1 MTTKERILALLE
13 ENRGTPLSGEV
24 LAEEL
29 GVSRTAVWKA
39 IKDLQ
44 KAGHAIAAA
53 QNRGYTLD
61 TDSEVLSEQG
71 VRLFL
76 RNKSLNLVVAQELE
90 STNLTA
96 KQMAAA
102 GAPHGTL
109 VVADSQTAGR
119 GRRGRSFASP
129 PGTGLYLSMVL
140 RSALPMQSAVLVTS
154 AAAVAVCR
162 AVERAAGKRLD
173 IKWVNDL
180 FYRGKKCCGILTE
193 AAADVETGGVDYLV
207 VGIGLN
213 LLPPEGGWPEEL
225 AEIAA
230 SFHPVSTWGAAAL
243 LRPLRMSFWPFA
255 PRCRIRLSWRNTA
268 RATWCPAGTW
278 TSFKTANA
286 GRPMPL
292 PSPTTGI
299 CWCVCPAAGRRS
311 FRSGKSASGFNKAGP
326 QRHGEK

>member
-140 RSALPMQSAVLVTS
+140 RSALPMQSA
-154 AAAVAVCR
+154 
-162 AVERAAGKRLD
+162 AGKRLD

-180 FYRGKKCCGILTE
+180 FYRGKKGCGILTE

-230 SFHPVSTWGAAAL
+230 SIFTPGEHVG
-243 LRPLRMSFWPFA
+243 
-255 PRCRIRLSWRNTA
+255 RCRIAAAIADELLALCTA
-268 RATWCPAGTW
+268 LPD
-278 TSFKTANA
+278 TSFMAEYRARNLVP
-286 GRPMPL
+286 GRDVDVIQNGERWPAHALAITDDGHLLVRL
-292 PSPTTGI
+292 PG
-299 CWCVCPAAGRRS
+299 GGQEELS
-311 FRSGKSASGFNKAGP
+311 F
-326 QRHGEK
+326 GEVSIRFQ